1 MQPSSVG
8 QLLRHFRG
16 RSGWTQEQLAEQ
28 AGLPRDTI
36 CKIEQ
41 GARPAPRCHTIH
53 KLAVALCLSPDECA
67 ALELAAHHISPAV
80 TRLLHQQQTRDSH
93 MAYVTAVFKGIAEV
107 GHALES
113 DTSSR
118 SA

>member
-41 GARPAPRCHTIH
+41 GARSAPRCHTIH
-53 KLAVALCLSPDECA
+53 KLAVALSLSPDECA
-67 ALELAAHHISPAV
+67 ALELAAHQASPAV
-80 TRLLHQQQTRDSH
+80 TRLLRQQQTRDPH
-93 MAYVTAVFKGIAEV
+93 AAYVTAVIKGIAEF
-107 GHALES
+107 GHALETEAS
-113 DTSSR
+113 NRT
-118 SA
+118 A